1 MDPLKP
7 PNHPDNLRNMEQLGF
22 KFDKPH
28 KPESFRILKLFANN
42 LRFSASRGLA
52 ILGGTG
58 ILWYL
63 FYESFENRIK
73 SKSVAFSG
81 SRVSLKK
88 AVMEDHEKQ
97 QLKLKSIDEMI
108 KAGEMKASEK
118 FENIR
123 HPRPGE
129 PTNSKEEYLAYL
141 AELEKQK
148 AAKTAGN

>member
-7 PNHPDNLRNMEQLGF
+7 PNHPDNLKNAEQLGF
-22 KFDKPH
+22 KFGQPAK
-28 KPESFRILKLFANN
+28 EGGFRILKLFANN
-42 LRFSASRGLA
+42 LRFSASRGVA
-52 ILGGTG
+52 ILGGTC
-58 ILWYL
+58 IMWYL
-63 FYESFENRIK
+63 FYGSIENRIK

-97 QLKLKSIDEMI
+97 QLKLKSVDDMI
-108 KAGEMKASEK
+108 KSGEMKASEK

-129 PTNSKEEYLAYL
+129 PTTSKEEYLAYL
-141 AELEKQK
+141 AELQKQK
-148 AAKTAGN
+148 AAKTADN